1 MKLKLKEVF
10 SILLLSAVLVA
21 CGGEQTATE
30 SPPAITEETLVEV
43 EPTAT
48 DAPVATEAPI
58 EEAIEEAIEEP
69 IEEPTATS
77 EPVAEAEATAETE
90 AQEQTLP
97 LYLSAELLD
106 VNHGESFRIADL
118 TGQGKYVLVEMMAVW

>member
-1 MKLKLKEVF
+1 MELKLKKMLL
-10 SILLLSAVLVA
+10 ILLLSTLLVA
-21 CGGEQTATE
+21 CGGGQSATE

-43 EPTAT
+43 ESAAT
-48 DAPVATEAPI
+48 DVPAATEAPI
-58 EEAIEEAIEEP
+58 EETIEK
-69 IEEPTATS
+69 PTATS
-77 EPVAEAEATAETE
+77 EPVAETE

-97 LYLSAELLD
+97 LYLSAELVD

>member
-1 MKLKLKEVF
+1 MKLKLKQVF
-10 SILLLSAVLVA
+10 SILLLSSVLVA

-30 SPPAITEETLVEV
+30 SPPAVTEETLVEV
-43 EPTAT
+43 EPVAT
-48 DAPVATEAPI
+48 DAPAPTEA
-58 EEAIEEAIEEP
+58 P

-77 EPVAEAEATAETE
+77 EPVVETE
-90 AQEQTLP
+90 AEEQTLP

-106 VNHGESFRIADL
+106 VNDGQSFRIADL

>member
-1 MKLKLKEVF
+1 MKLKLKQVF
-10 SILLLSAVLVA
+10 SIIFLSTALIA
-21 CGGEQTATE
+21 CGGGEATVE
-30 SPPAITEETLVEV
+30 SPPAITEETLVDV
-43 EPTAT
+43 SASAT
-48 DAPVATEAPI
+48 EEPVATEAPAPTEAPA
-58 EEAIEEAIEEP
+58 EEV

-77 EPVAEAEATAETE
+77 EPVAEAEAQEE
-90 AQEQTLP
+90 ALP

>member
-1 MKLKLKEVF
+1 MKLKLKKAF
-10 SILLLSAVLVA
+10 SILLLSAALVA

-30 SPPAITEETLVEV
+30 SPPAVTEETLVEA
-43 EPTAT
+43 EPA
-48 DAPVATEAPI
+48 ATEAP
-58 EEAIEEAIEEP
+58 AATEEP
-69 IEEPTATS
+69 IKEPTATS
-77 EPVAEAEATAETE
+77 EPVAEAEPAAETE